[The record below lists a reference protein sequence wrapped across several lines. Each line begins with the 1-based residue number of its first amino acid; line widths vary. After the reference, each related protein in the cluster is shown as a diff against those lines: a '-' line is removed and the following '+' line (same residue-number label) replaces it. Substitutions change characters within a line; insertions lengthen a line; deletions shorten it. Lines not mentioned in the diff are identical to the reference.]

1 MKENKKQRLFEIAS
15 LQQGYFTAKQAVYAG
30 FSYRMQAHYKQNGEW
45 LDAGWGV
52 FRLAQFPH
60 SPDEDYVRCSLWSR
74 NRLDQVQA
82 VISHD
87 SALLIH
93 GLGDVMPAKIHL
105 TVPPGFR
112 KTPPKGCGVHKGRVG
127 NKEKEEREGFYVT
140 SPLRTIIDSAA
151 NDLSLDYLERAVQDA
166 FDKGLF
172 RIIDIVSADMSN
184 KAQKKIMTVLKNIK
198 NRQEGRNV

>member
-1 MKENKKQRLFEIAS
+1 
-15 LQQGYFTAKQAVYAG
+15 
-30 FSYRMQAHYKQNGEW
+30 MQAHYKQNGEW